1 MLGCAC
7 GAQISQTAPG
17 DSAKNFKFNVGVG
30 ILNRD
35 PFGGCNL
42 LVYRETNTRVGYVT
56 QAFYYYPV
64 TLNYQ

>member
-1 MLGCAC
+1 MLGCSW
-7 GAQISQTAPG
+7 GAQISKATPG
-17 DSAKNFKFNVGVG
+17 DTAKNFEFDVGVG

-35 PFGGCNL
+35 SLGGCNL
-42 LVYRETNTRVGYVT
+42 LVYRETDTRVGYVT